1 MYSLSRLSSSGD
13 GRPSLALCRVIQNV
27 IDHVPKVHYLVA
39 VDDSVQTLEDLIK
52 VQPSSPRLMAFPK
65 PFRL

>member
-1 MYSLSRLSSSGD
+1 M
-13 GRPSLALCRVIQNV
+13 